1 MSDSKVLKPAEKS
14 SRIPPNAGKG
24 RKAGVPN
31 KTTREFR
38 DTIRQLLER
47 NAENVTLWLD
57 QVAQDDPN
65 KALEHI
71 ARLAEF
77 AAPKMSRTEV
87 VGDPDNPVQ
96 TVSKIELVPLV
107 GK

>member
-1 MSDSKVLKPAEKS
+1 MAV
-14 SRIPPNAGKG
+14 GKKTGG
-24 RKAGVPN
+24 RQKGTPN
-31 KTTREFR
+31 KSTIEFR

-47 NAENVTLWLD
+47 NADNVSIWLD

-77 AAPKMSRTEV
+77 AAPKMSRAEV
-87 VGDPDNPVQ
+87 VGDSENPVQ
-96 TVSKIELVPLV
+96 VVGRIELVPLS
-107 GK
+107 KA